1 MIVIALDT
9 LHISAVSAN
18 SIAPGASFEVSDLE
32 GAELISRGLV
42 APAVT
47 AKAEAAPLDKAMK
60 RPPPARRAD

>member
-1 MIVIALDT
+1 MIVTALDT

-42 APAVT
+42 APAVA
-47 AKAEAAPLDKAMK
+47 AKAEPAPLNKSIKPAANKA
-60 RPPPARRAD
+60 R